1 MKKKTLFLI
10 PVAVII
16 LAIGIMY
23 LRPVR
28 NAIKNKTLAKVEAE
42 KAKLVPNED
51 NIVQEME
58 DPYFIKKQWGYSYP
72 NPENIMYASKVTGTL
87 RHATVLLPAGYSE
100 DKEYPVLY
108 LIHGLGGTNRTWVN
122 KEADVIMQNLYYFE
136 GVPEM
141 IVVCTNNNVNIFEST
156 VTMPIREVVKTYDLI
171 GEDLITSLM
180 PYVEEHY
187 SVKTGKENTAI
198 AGNSMGGR
206 ESLYIAFN
214 HQDKFDYIGLFSS
227 AGVLNTGRVSS
238 VMTPLLDELVIDEE
252 YGGFEYIMLCVGR
265 EDNVCG
271 RVTYEIHDYMTEHGI
286 DHVFYDTEGGH
297 QNTVWQNALYNFGKN
312 IFK

>member
-1 MKKKTLFLI
+1 MKKKILFLI

-23 LRPVR
+23 LPPVR
-28 NAIKNKTLAKVEAE
+28 NAIKNKTLAEVEAE

-72 NPENIMYASKVTGTL
+72 NPENITYASKVTGTL

-108 LIHGLGGTNRTWVN
+108 LIHGIGGSNRTWVN
-122 KEADVIMQNLYYFE
+122 KKADIIMQNLYYFE

-141 IVVCTNNNVNIFEST
+141 IVVCTNNNVNVFEST
-156 VTMPIREVVKTYDLI
+156 TGLSFREAVPFYDLI
-171 GEDLITSLM
+171 GEDLISSLM
-180 PYVEEHY
+180 PYIEDKY

-227 AGVLNTGRVSS
+227 AGVLKTGKVGGGI
-238 VMTPLLDELVIDEE
+238 TPLLDELVIDER
-252 YGGFEYIMLCVGR
+252 YGGFEYIFLNVGR

-271 RVTYEIHDYMTEHGI
+271 RVTYEIHDYMIEHGI
-286 DHVFYDTEGGH
+286 EHVFYDTDGEH
-297 QNTVWQNALYNFGKN
+297 ENKVWQNALYNFCKN